1 MISMDVKLWELILF
15 LKKSFL
21 GNIIVNLLYS
31 LGIIYVY
38 NFFAFNRDRKNPTVE
53 MRRSKL
59 FFEENQGRIDNIV
72 NLLEDDESKQVY
84 TSMIKYRASHDW
96 HDRPSYNRK
105 NQYFPDGIIKL
116 SDEEIFVDCGAYNG
130 DTIKNFLKKCK
141 KKYNYIVAIE
151 PDEDNLEQIKKING
165 KIYPICAAAWK
176 SDTEVTFQQGLGSS
190 SHVMEEKES
199 NKKVS
204 AKSIDNIAECSNATF
219 IKMDIEGSEYNALW
233 GGVET
238 IRRNKPKLAICIYH
252 SDEDMLRLIELIAGW
267 DLNYR
272 FYIRQH
278 AQKDAETVLYCI

>member
-1 MISMDVKLWELILF
+1 
-15 LKKSFL
+15 
-21 GNIIVNLLYS
+21 
-31 LGIIYVY
+31 
-38 NFFAFNRDRKNPTVE
+38 
-53 MRRSKL
+53 
-59 FFEENQGRIDNIV
+59 
-72 NLLEDDESKQVY
+72 
-84 TSMIKYRASHDW
+84 MIKYRASHDW
-96 HDRPSYNRK
+96 RDRPSYNRK

-116 SDEEIFVDCGAYNG
+116 NDEEIFVDCGAYNG
-130 DTIKNFLKKCK
+130 DTIKKFLKKCH
-141 KKYNYIVAIE
+141 KKYNHIVAIE
-151 PDEDNLEQIKKING
+151 PD
-165 KIYPICAAAWK
+165 YPICAAAWK

-190 SHVMEEKES
+190 SHVMEEKAS

-219 IKMDIEGSEYNALW
+219 IKMDIEGSEYNALC

-238 IRRNKPKLAICIYH
+238 IRRNKPKLPICIYH